1 MSDTEAKEDDDKDN
15 DTNENNKIDEAASS
29 VCRKK
34 FEKQDSLQSTDSL
47 KKKKK
52 KKKRLRNQKSIEGQL
67 DHDDIDATVEEVNRL
82 LGNTSGEKPPK
93 KDESSSAKGLKRSL
107 LCIEYRHLNPENEMK
122 RFFGTKVIQAEHG
135 SNRTKRGRGRSSLNR
150 SWILVN
156 PKNWQNVGKSGLTM
170 DHLETIDNIHYFTL
184 VHSKSYQSA
193 QFKFLEAV
201 ESFNPD
207 NLVAILNMHPFHVDT
222 LIQFSDVCKMGE
234 DHQMAAELIGNFLF
248 RFFN

>member
-15 DTNENNKIDEAASS
+15 DTENNKIDEAASS

-34 FEKQDSLQSTDSL
+34 IEKQDSLQSTDSL
-47 KKKKK
+47 RKKRKKKKK
-52 KKKRLRNQKSIEGQL
+52 LRSQKSIEGQL

-82 LGNTSGEKPPK
+82 LGNTSDEKPPK

-107 LCIEYRHLNPENEMK
+107 LCVEHRNLNPENEMK
-122 RFFGTKVIQAEHG
+122 RIFGTKVIQAEHG
-135 SNRTKRGRGRSSLNR
+135 SNRTKRGRGRSNVNR
-150 SWILVN
+150 SWILAN

-184 VHSKSYQSA
+184 VHSKLYQSA

-207 NLVAILNMHPFHVDT
+207 NLVAILNMHPYHVDT

-234 DHQMAAELIGNFLF
+234 DHQMASELIGNFLF
-248 RFFN
+248 RCFN